1 MNDYV
6 GCKTINLVTLTFG
19 NTKFYVS
26 EGCSS
31 IFFASSTKHEL
42 YKMQNN
48 SGIKHRRKFK

>member
-6 GCKTINLVTLTFG
+6 GCKRINLVTLTFG